1 MTETSGETRGE
12 GRVVLLLQG
21 PMSFFFTYL
30 GAALR
35 QRGAAVRRVLLCPGD
50 RLFWRGPGAI
60 SYRGRPNGWRDW
72 LRAYIAEHGVT
83 DIAMLG
89 DGRRWHEE
97 AAEVGRS
104 LGLKIHLVEQ
114 GYLRPH
120 WLTLEPDGTGGR
132 SRFPRDWAA
141 IEALAN
147 GAPAPAQPQFETSF
161 AGYASMDVG
170 FNLAN
175 ILSSWA
181 LYPHY
186 RAHALD
192 HPVWEWAGWIW
203 NKALPKSRR
212 ERKLAVAE
220 ARLVAHQGPLFILP
234 LQLDTDY
241 QIRLHAPPGG
251 VAALLRRTIV
261 SFAANAPA
269 DAKLAVKIH
278 PLDHGWT
285 DWSAVMEAA
294 AAEAGAQGRCVFL
307 DGGDLGAMLDGASG
321 VIVANSTV
329 GLSALRAGAPV
340 IALGAALYDLPGLT
354 FQGGLDR
361 FWREAEAPDPAR
373 LDLLIRALT
382 ASIQIP
388 GGFDGGGAKPGAE
401 AMAAK
406 LLAPPPWPREIRR

>member
-1 MTETSGETRGE
+1 MSEANGE

-30 GAALR
+30 GEALR
-35 QRGAAVRRVLLCPGD
+35 RRGARVRRVLLCPGD
-50 RLFWRGPGAI
+50 RLFWRGAGAT
-60 SYRGRPNGWRDW
+60 SYRGRPEAWRDW
-72 LRAYIAEHGVT
+72 LRGHIAAEGVT

-97 AAEVGRS
+97 AAEVGRA
-104 LGLKIHLVEQ
+104 LGLRVHLVEQ

-132 SRFPRDWAA
+132 SRFPRDWDA
-141 IEALAN
+141 IEAMAA
-147 GAPAPAQPQFETSF
+147 GADQVSQPQFETSF
-161 AGYASMDVG
+161 AGYAAMDVG

-175 ILSSWA
+175 ILGSWA

-192 HPVWEWAGWIW
+192 HPAWEWAGWIW
-203 NKALPKSRR
+203 NKAVPLRRRRR
-212 ERKLAVAE
+212 ELAAAE
-220 ARLVAHQGPLFILP
+220 ARLKAHGGPLFILP

-251 VAALLRRTIV
+251 VAGLMRRTIA
-261 SFAANAPA
+261 SFAAHAPG
-269 DAKLAVKIH
+269 DAMLAVKIH

-285 DWSAVMEAA
+285 DWRAVMEEA
-294 AAEAGAQGRCVFL
+294 AAEAGVAGRCVFL
-307 DGGDLGAMLDGASG
+307 DGGDLGAMLDGAAG
-321 VIVANSTV
+321 VVVANSTV

-361 FWREAEAPDPAR
+361 FWREAEAPDTAR
-373 LDLLIRALT
+373 LATLIRALAAT
-382 ASIQIP
+382 IQLP
-388 GGFDGGGAKPGAE
+388 GGFDGSGAKPGAE
-401 AMAAK
+401 AMATR
-406 LLAPPPWPREIRR
+406 LLAPPPWSVEKTE